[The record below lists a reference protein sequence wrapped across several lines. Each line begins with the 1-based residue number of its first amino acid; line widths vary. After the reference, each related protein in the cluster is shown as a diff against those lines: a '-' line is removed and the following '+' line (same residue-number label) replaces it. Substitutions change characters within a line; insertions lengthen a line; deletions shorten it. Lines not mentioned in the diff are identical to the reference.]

1 MRGAGLDA
9 GDGGQYVTGNE
20 GGGYMN
26 TAGLSLL
33 LGEGR
38 RLEKGGIG
46 GGINRSQ
53 KTPGIARPIRF

>member
-1 MRGAGLDA
+1 MRGAGLGA
-9 GDGGQYVTGNE
+9 GDGGQYVMGNE

-38 RLEKGGIG
+38 RREKGGIG
-46 GGINRSQ
+46 GGINRS
-53 KTPGIARPIRF
+53 

>member
-1 MRGAGLDA
+1 MRRAGLGAGDN
-9 GDGGQYVTGNE
+9 GHYVMGKE

-26 TAGLSLL
+26 IAGLSLL

-46 GGINRSQ
+46 GGINRS
-53 KTPGIARPIRF
+53 